1 MQTAQSY
8 YNKKYKIIRPDEWKS
23 FMDQNAYK
31 DPTVRS
37 ATFDL
42 TRDFSEKNVTMG
54 SHFLMDAHLMHYMP
68 YDKLVLNP
76 LSKNSW
82 KSLLEKEMADPRYQ
96 ELNAKVSR
104 NPMLSLMA
112 SKNFLQAY
120 VEKAKEAQASIPPS
134 MQQPQQPQQQPGNQ
148 QGNQPGNTPTNQ
160 PNNQPGNQP
169 FNFNNF
175 MNALNNLQG
184 GTMGNQSLYNNIMRT
199 MSSAAQQATQQSN
212 DMISMLSSFSHTGI
226 PMRRLTDP
234 EEMRDILSN
243 KFVISLARVMKRLN
257 TDDTG
262 KSHVKPS
269 VRRGIPIGARK
280 MLYYSEI
287 PDVIP
292 QDMLDEDLLDYK
304 IASKTAHVRE
314 RYSSMN
320 NYLVYLDK
328 SGSMGGGIAFID
340 DYAPKIAV
348 AAASVIGMAK
358 TIREHGGTLKLRLFD
373 TELGEPITDM
383 WELLKTLAG
392 IQADGGTNIT
402 TCLEDVLK
410 NGRDYKSVLVSDGID
425 SIDENVARQC
435 SKMDLTSVMIQ
446 TSNPLL
452 EKYSHA
458 IHIEKFSGD
467 NILMEV

>member
-1 MQTAQSY
+1 
-8 YNKKYKIIRPDEWKS
+8 
-23 FMDQNAYK
+23 
-31 DPTVRS
+31 
-37 ATFDL
+37 
-42 TRDFSEKNVTMG
+42 
-54 SHFLMDAHLMHYMP
+54 
-68 YDKLVLNP
+68 
-76 LSKNSW
+76 
-82 KSLLEKEMADPRYQ
+82 MADPRYQ

-134 MQQPQQPQQQPGNQ
+134 MQQQQPQQQPGNQ

-169 FNFNNF
+169 FNFNSF
-175 MNALNNLQG
+175 KNALNNLQG
-184 GTMGNQSLYNNIMRT
+184 GTMGNQSLYNSIMGT
-199 MSSAAQQATQQSN
+199 MSSAAAQATQQSN
-212 DMISMLSSFSHTGI
+212 DMISMLNSFSHTGI
-226 PMRRLTDP
+226 PMKRLTDP

-243 KFVISLARVMKRLN
+243 KFVISLARVMKRIN

-340 DYAPKIAV
+340 DYAPKIDV

-358 TIREHGGTLKLRLFD
+358 TIRKHGGTLKLRLFD

-383 WELLKTLAG
+383 WELLKTLAS

-402 TCLEDVLK
+402 ACLEDVLR

-435 SKMDLTSVMIQ
+435 SRMDFTSVMIQ

-458 IHIEKFSGD
+458 MHVERFSGD